1 MGSYWILFPFR
12 DMENVLDMGG
22 GYGCTKMRMYLM
34 PQNFNLKM
42 VKKANF
48 TLCIFCQIFQ
58 NKSTQTWKKTI
69 LLIREYQSNGYLLL
83 YELAV

>member
-1 MGSYWILFPFR
+1 MGSYWIVFPFR
-12 DMENVLDMGG
+12 NMENGQDRGG
-22 GYGCTKMRMYLM
+22 GDACTKMRKYLM

-69 LLIREYQSNGYLLL
+69 LLIREYQSNGYLLP
-83 YELAV
+83 YELAM